1 MDVPA
6 LQVAATLKE
15 ERGLASIT
23 LASDQSISW
32 SEKIRIILH

>member
-1 MDVPA
+1 MDVLA
-6 LQVAATLKE
+6 LQVATLVEK
-15 ERGLASIT
+15 RGLASIT